1 MDKIDWLMAGIAV
14 GAVLGAGVCVTLI
27 TSRGYTALGVR
38 EAARLAD
45 ELHQVERED
54 RWQNEGGQG

>member
-14 GAVLGAGVCVTLI
+14 GAILGAGVCVTLI
-27 TSRGYTALGVR
+27 TSRGYIALGVR

-45 ELHQVERED
+45 DLHRVDREA
-54 RWQNEGGQG
+54 RWEDEGGQG

>member
-1 MDKIDWLMAGIAV
+1 MDKFDWLMAGIAV
-14 GAVLGAGVCVTLI
+14 GAIVGAGVCVTLM
-27 TSRGYTALGVR
+27 TRRGYIALGMR

-45 ELHQVERED
+45 ALHRAEGED